1 MDALLRLVFD
11 NFFLLIAFA
20 VAWNVA
26 GIGYR
31 LWKRKGKGLVFPKP
45 TDPGVVYSERFSSGS
60 SHKSWRTRLGGANNC
75 LTVVV
80 TETHLAITTFFPF
93 TAFLD
98 MCDLE
103 HLIPLS
109 EITDLSPR
117 DKVIDLA
124 FRRSDGTPGKVT
136 LRLRNTAGFLHAV
149 QQQSAANQAG
159 AE

>member
-26 GIGYR
+26 GVGFM

-45 TDPGVVYSERFSSGS
+45 TDPGVVYSERFASGS

-75 LTVVV
+75 LTVIV
-80 TETHLAITTFFPF
+80 TDSHLAITTFFPF

-98 MCDLE
+98 MYDLE
-103 HLIPLS
+103 HLIPLP

-117 DKVIDLA
+117 GKVIDVA

-136 LRLRNTAGFLHAV
+136 LRLRNTAGFLHALR
-149 QQQSAANQAG
+149 QQSGGRLAG
-159 AE
+159 AD